1 MPKTISQEQHI
12 STRIPN
18 IIGYLGLIPFVISS
32 LAIWITAY
40 RELAYE
46 SLVIYASIIL
56 TFIGAVHWG
65 FGSSTSQ
72 ENKSNARFIFSI
84 APALV
89 SWLALLTMYEYV
101 LPIFAIC
108 FVVFWWI
115 ERYYFAEI
123 LPIWYV
129 QLRSRLS
136 FIVVGFLLLGW
147 LGAIQ

>member
-1 MPKTISQEQHI
+1 MVKTISQEKHI

-18 IIGYLGLIPFVISS
+18 AIGYLGLIPFVISS
-32 LAIWITAY
+32 LAIWVSAY

-46 SLVIYASIIL
+46 SLAIYASIIL

-65 FGSSTSQ
+65 FSSSTSQ
-72 ENKSNARFIFSI
+72 ENKSNARLIFSI
-84 APALV
+84 TPALV
-89 SWLALLTMYEYV
+89 SWLALLTVYEYV

-108 FVVFWWI
+108 FALFWLI
-115 ERYYFAEI
+115 ERYNFAEI
-123 LPIWYV
+123 LPLWYIK
-129 QLRSRLS
+129 LRSRLS